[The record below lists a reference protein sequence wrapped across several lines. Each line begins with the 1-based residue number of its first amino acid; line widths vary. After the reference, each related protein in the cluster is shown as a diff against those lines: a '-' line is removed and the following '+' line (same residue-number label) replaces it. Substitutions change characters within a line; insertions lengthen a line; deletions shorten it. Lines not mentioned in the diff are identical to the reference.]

1 METNLGSS
9 AWLPNVGV
17 RWFDLF
23 DLITRRIWKNK
34 NLFIFQK
41 ISWNSVETIKSSLSR
56 AKQYFGVLKQ
66 YSFGLRKFDRNL
78 DPIGNWIH
86 LFTDGVI
93 MLNAGW
99 AAAGGVAYKQDG
111 QWIAGYNRYLC
122 KKVFIHTNNLEVVK
136 ALQGI
141 HTIELPSA
149 LVRRIHI
156 ILQAM
161 EQWEIKHIPRGR
173 NQVANILA
181 KMFLERNLALQIF
194 AKILEEIASV
204 VEIARRIGYLYDMIN
219 VHGIDVLGYPLQ
231 QCVTRVPVEANFY
244 AYTIKT
250 KEMFQAL
257 KRLGFICLFIVSS
270 ATYLMIMESHLTS
283 CLGSPSRSRWP
294 IFSTVVE
301 AMRVKC
307 KLIDGFGFPTEW
319 SSPSKGMCLIQRSIT
334 TRGGWAQFER
344 LRKENSNPN
353 EWRPGDNNEVVDA
366 VGVQS
371 EIFTWPHGAKD
382 DLRLMLLGYK
392 EEPRNY
398 FYSYCKL
405 RLRPWL

>member
-78 DPIGNWIH
+78 DPIVFDVELWVI
-86 LFTDGVI
+86 LDGLTFVQ
-93 MLNAGW
+93 
-99 AAAGGVAYKQDG
+99 KE
-111 QWIAGYNRYLC
+111 RC

-204 VEIARRIGYLYDMIN
+204 VEIAR
-219 VHGIDVLGYPLQ
+219 
-231 QCVTRVPVEANFY
+231 
-244 AYTIKT
+244 
-250 KEMFQAL
+250 
-257 KRLGFICLFIVSS
+257 
-270 ATYLMIMESHLTS
+270 
-283 CLGSPSRSRWP
+283 
-294 IFSTVVE
+294 
-301 AMRVKC
+301 
-307 KLIDGFGFPTEW
+307 
-319 SSPSKGMCLIQRSIT
+319 
-334 TRGGWAQFER
+334 
-344 LRKENSNPN
+344 
-353 EWRPGDNNEVVDA
+353 
-366 VGVQS
+366 
-371 EIFTWPHGAKD
+371 
-382 DLRLMLLGYK
+382 
-392 EEPRNY
+392 
-398 FYSYCKL
+398 
-405 RLRPWL
+405 